1 MSLSMRNKFLIPTLG
16 MVVLALAATTLISYF
31 GASQAIEKTAKDQV
45 NQSAK
50 SLSRTI
56 QMWFEDR
63 NRDITIM
70 SHEKV
75 FKDAL
80 GEGDS
85 SQENQAAANEQLA
98 YVRDSHQYYEAVL
111 VADPKGNILA
121 STDQKTI
128 GKLNIKDR
136 GYFQESIQGKF
147 SRSPV
152 LTSKATGKPI
162 FALAMPVKKDG
173 KIIGSMVAVVD
184 LSYFAAAFLDPVK
197 IGETGYASMMNSK
210 GIVLAHP
217 DKSAVNKLDM
227 SKFDFGQEML
237 SRKSGNTT
245 YDFGGKTKYAAYE
258 HIKSMDWILVVTEEI
273 DELLNEVRNI
283 GYINLT
289 IALISVALVAVLVFL
304 ITRSITGPLNR
315 SIDGLSEGA
324 EQVAMASGQMATASQ
339 QLAEGSSEQAASLEE
354 ASSSMEEMASMTRQN
369 AENAKHANSLMQET
383 AKVVGEADQAMQKLT
398 TSMQEI
404 SKASEQTA
412 GIIKTIDEIAFQTNL
427 LALNAAVEAARAGE
441 AGAGFAVVAGE
452 VRNLAMR
459 AAEAAKNTAGLI
471 EGTVKQVG
479 AGSNLVE
486 QTAEAFT
493 RVSESTE
500 KVSEL
505 VGEISSASQEQAQG
519 IDQVTRAVG
528 EMDTLTQKNAASAEE
543 TASAAETMK
552 AQAND
557 IRGFVVDLVA
567 LATGQRQTGRGQAAR
582 GSGSANFGTAV
593 KAKPSQ
599 LTAAGPARKPANEAA
614 KQIPLDDDDFA
625 DF

>member
-1 MSLSMRNKFLIPTLG
+1 MALSMRNKFLIPTLG
-16 MVVLALAATTLISYF
+16 MVVLALAATTLVSYF
-31 GASQAIEKTAKDQV
+31 GASQAIEKTAKEQV
-45 NQSAK
+45 NQSAS
-50 SLSRTI
+50 SLGRTI
-56 QMWFEDR
+56 QMWFDDR
-63 NRDITIM
+63 QRDITIM
-70 SHEKV
+70 SREKV
-75 FKDAL
+75 YRDVLA
-80 GEGDS
+80 GGDS
-85 SQENQAAANEQLA
+85 SQAAQAIANEQLA
-98 YVRDSHQYYEAVL
+98 QVKKNHKYYEAVL
-111 VADPKGNILA
+111 VSNPKGQILT
-121 STDQKTI
+121 STAQDTI
-128 GKLNIKDR
+128 GKINIKDR
-136 GYFQESIQGKF
+136 DYFIESMQGQM

-152 LTSKATGKPI
+152 LTSKNTGKPI
-162 FALAMPVKKDG
+162 FVLALPIKNDG
-173 KIIGSMVAVVD
+173 KTIGVMAAIVD
-184 LSYFAAAFLDPVK
+184 LGQFSKAYLDPVK
-197 IGETGYASMMNSK
+197 IGKTGYASMMDSK

-217 DKSAVNKLDM
+217 DKSAIGKLDM
-227 SKFDFGQEML
+227 SKFDFGREMIN
-237 SRKSGNTT
+237 RKSGDIT
-245 YDFGGKTKYAAYE
+245 YAFQGKTKYAAFE

-273 DELLNEVRNI
+273 DELLSDVRNI
-283 GYINLT
+283 GYVNLT
-289 IALISVALVAVLVFL
+289 IALISIALVAMLVFL

-324 EQVAMASGQMATASQ
+324 NQVALASGQMATASQ

-383 AKVVGEADQAMQKLT
+383 ANVVGEADHAMQKLT

-404 SKASEQTA
+404 SKASEQIA

-441 AGAGFAVVAGE
+441 AGAGFAVVADE

-471 EGTVKQVG
+471 EGTVKQIG
-479 AGSNLVE
+479 DGSNLVE

-493 RVSESTE
+493 RVSDSTM

-528 EMDTLTQKNAASAEE
+528 EMDTLTQQNAASAEE

-557 IRGFVVDLVA
+557 IRGFVVDLAAV
-567 LATGQRQTGRGQAAR
+567 ATGQSGTGGSQSVRR
-582 GSGSANFGTAV
+582 SGSADFGAPA

-599 LTAAGPARKPANEAA
+599 LAASPQPRKASNDAT
-614 KQIPLDDDDFA
+614 KQIPLEDDDFA